1 MHTYHTRRATRGHAL
16 RAVVLATAL
25 GSLAACDFS
34 VTNPGP
40 TADKFL
46 TDTLSLVAQV
56 NGVAYTLGDG
66 MNYQVL
72 HSAVA
77 ARELFP
83 TGQSGQFGI
92 EPRNWVGFLVTEEQ
106 STPWNSLSRARWLS
120 DQSIVRL
127 KSVLGDAAFAKHP
140 VAAQGLIWRGF
151 TYRVLGE
158 AMCVSIIDGG
168 PATPSRDNLVR
179 AESAFTAA
187 ITVSTA
193 ASAAATGT
201 TAATMANLVNAAY
214 AGRAQVRVD
223 LGDWTGAVSDAA
235 RVPTTFKYLMPYY
248 SNVDEFGYNRTMWS
262 STSLS
267 FYKATSVWGTWYAK
281 YFDSSR
287 DPRVAYTQ
295 TALTGAGAFPPV
307 GRVPW
312 WPQAK
317 YVSQTAG
324 VTLTSGREARL
335 IEAEAALRNSDIATA
350 MAKIDANRA
359 SAGAPVAARPASL
372 ADAWTLLK
380 QERGIEFWLE
390 GRRLSD
396 MRRWSASQTPGAL
409 DALEMPGATS
419 YLEGQN
425 TCFPVSREE
434 TNTNPNLTP

>member
-1 MHTYHTRRATRGHAL
+1 MYTYQNRRARLGPAFRGL
-16 RAVVLATAL
+16 VLAGAL
-25 GSLAACDFS
+25 VSLAGCDFK

-46 TDTLSLVAQV
+46 ADTLSLTAQV
-56 NGVAYTLGDG
+56 NGVAYSLGDG

-72 HSAVA
+72 HSAVS

-92 EPRNWVGFLVTEEQ
+92 EPRNWVGYLVQEEQ
-106 STPWNSLSRARWLS
+106 GAPWNSLSRARWLS
-120 DQSIVRL
+120 DQSIIRL
-127 KSVLGDAAFAKHP
+127 KSVLGDATFAKHP
-140 VAAQGLIWRGF
+140 LAAQGLIWRGF

-158 AMCVSIIDGG
+158 AMCVSIIDKG
-168 PATPSRDNLVR
+168 PATPPKDNLVR

-187 ITVSTA
+187 IEVATA
-193 ASAAATGT
+193 ANN
-201 TAATMANLVNAAY
+201 ANLINAAY

-223 LGDWTGAVSDAA
+223 LGDWTGAVADAA
-235 RVPTTFKYLMPYY
+235 KVPTALKYQMPYFA
-248 SNVDEFGYNRTMWS
+248 NVDEYGYNRTMWS
-262 STSLS
+262 STAQS

-281 YFDSSR
+281 YYDSSR

-307 GRVPW
+307 GKVPW

-317 YVSQTAG
+317 YMSQTAG
-324 VTLTSGREARL
+324 VNLATGREARL
-335 IEAEAALRNSDIATA
+335 IEAEAALRGGDVATA

-359 SAGAPVAARPASL
+359 SASAPVAARPATL

-380 QERGIEFWLE
+380 QERGIELWLE
-390 GRRLSD
+390 GRRMAD
-396 MRRWSASQTPGAL
+396 MRRWAASQTPGAL
-409 DALEMPGATS
+409 DPLEVPGAPS

-425 TCFPVSREE
+425 TCFPVSRDEA
-434 TNTNPNLTP
+434 NTNPNLTP

>member
-1 MHTYHTRRATRGHAL
+1 MHTYHTRRGSRGHAL
-16 RAVVLATAL
+16 RGLAIAGAL
-25 GSLAACDFS
+25 ASLAACDFK

-40 TADKFL
+40 TADRFL
-46 TDTLSLVAQV
+46 ADTLSLSAQV
-56 NGVAYTLGDG
+56 NGVAFTLGDG

-72 HSAVA
+72 HSAIA

-106 STPWNSLSRARWLS
+106 GTPWNSLSRARWLS
-120 DQSIVRL
+120 DQSIIRL
-127 KSVLGDAAFAKHP
+127 KSVLGEASFAKHP
-140 VAAQGLIWRGF
+140 LAAQGLIWRGF

-158 AMCVSIIDGG
+158 AMCVSIIDKG
-168 PATPSRDNLVR
+168 PATPSKDNLVR

-187 ITVSTA
+187 IAVATA
-193 ASAAATGT
+193 ANNT
-201 TAATMANLVNAAY
+201 NLVNTAY

-223 LGDWTGAVSDAA
+223 LGDWTGAVADAG
-235 RVPTTFKYLMPYY
+235 RIPTTFKYQMPYY
-248 SNVDEFGYNRTMWS
+248 SNVDEYGYNRTMWS

-267 FYKATSVWGTWYAK
+267 FYKATSVWGTWYANYYDTAK
-281 YFDSSR
+281 
-287 DPRVAYTQ
+287 DPRVAYTK
-295 TALTGAGAFPPV
+295 TTLTGAGAFPPV

-324 VTLTSGREARL
+324 VNLATGREARL
-335 IEAEAALRNSDIATA
+335 IEAEAALRGGDIATA

-359 SAGAPVAARPASL
+359 SAGAPVAARPATL

-380 QERGIEFWLE
+380 QERGIELWLE
-390 GRRLSD
+390 GRRLAD
-396 MRRWSASQTPGAL
+396 MRRWAASQTPGAY
-409 DALEMPGATS
+409 DPLEVPGTTS

-425 TCFPVSREE
+425 TCFPVSRDE

>member
-1 MHTYHTRRATRGHAL
+1 MHTYHTRHGRRGHVLRGLMLAGAL
-16 RAVVLATAL
+16 V
-25 GSLAACDFS
+25 SLAACDFT

-46 TDTLSLVAQV
+46 ADTLSLSAQV
-56 NGVAYTLGDG
+56 NGAAYSLGDG

-92 EPRNWVGFLVTEEQ
+92 EPRNWLGFLVTEEQ
-106 STPWNSLSRARWLS
+106 GTPWNSLSRARWLS
-120 DQSIVRL
+120 DQSIVRIRT
-127 KSVLGDAAFAKHP
+127 VLGEAAFAKHP
-140 VAAQGLIWRGF
+140 VAARGLVWRGF

-158 AMCVSIIDGG
+158 AMCVSIIDKG
-168 PATPSRDNLVR
+168 PSTPAKDNLVR
-179 AESAFTAA
+179 AESSFTAA
-187 ITVSTA
+187 IEVATA
-193 ASAAATGT
+193 ANNPA
-201 TAATMANLVNAAY
+201 LVTAAY

-223 LGDWTGAVSDAA
+223 LGNWPGAVADAA
-235 RVPTTFKYLMPYY
+235 LVPTAFKYQMPYY
-248 SNVDEFGYNRTMWS
+248 ANVDEYGYNRTMWS
-262 STSLS
+262 STAQS

-281 YFDSSR
+281 YYDSSR

-295 TALTGAGAFPPV
+295 TTLTGAGAFPPV

-317 YVSQTAG
+317 YASQTAG
-324 VTLTSGREARL
+324 VNLATGREARL
-335 IEAEAALRNSDIATA
+335 IEAEAALRGGDIATA

-359 SAGAPVAARPASL
+359 SAGAPVAGRPATL

-380 QERGIEFWLE
+380 QERGIELWLE
-390 GRRLSD
+390 GRRLAD
-396 MRRWSASQTPGAL
+396 MRRWAANQTPGAF
-409 DALEMPGATS
+409 DPLEVPGPTS